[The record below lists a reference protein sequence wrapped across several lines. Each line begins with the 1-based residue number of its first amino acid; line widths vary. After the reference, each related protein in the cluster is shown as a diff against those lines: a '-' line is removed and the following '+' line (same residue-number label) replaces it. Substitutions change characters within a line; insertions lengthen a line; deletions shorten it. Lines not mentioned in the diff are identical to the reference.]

1 MGQTATGGVLFLFFF
16 FFFLPLADKEQA
28 TGQLAV
34 WGRTQEEGREGQN
47 PGNFQ
52 SGGGWGTHIV
62 AF

>member
-1 MGQTATGGVLFLFFF
+1 MGQTATGGVLPLL
-16 FFFLPLADKEQA
+16 FFLPLADKERA
-28 TGQLAV
+28 TGQLVV